1 MKIEKGMGR
10 SKHMSKVKT
19 KKNQRKRKNTH
30 KPSGKSTA
38 EQEQQPKIQHTTLPV
53 SDGSRRPSS
62 SSPDGGSRA
71 EEPESDSDTASDSD
85 AGDIPFDNG
94 IPEKLV
100 RYSSIFA
107 VSFANGVG
115 L

>member
-1 MKIEKGMGR
+1 MGR
-10 SKHMSKVKT
+10 SKHMTLKS
-19 KKNQRKRKNTH
+19 QRKRKNTH
-30 KPSGKSTA
+30 KASGKSTT
-38 EQEQQPKIQHTTLPV
+38 EKEQQPKIQHATLSM
-53 SDGSRRPSS
+53 SDGSRRSSS
-62 SSPDGGSRA
+62 SSPNGGGRA

-100 RYSSIFA
+100 RYSSIYFA
-107 VSFANGVG
+107 VSIANGVG